1 MPVLVYC
8 RMTLEKKRVGL
19 YLSNKIHR
27 HTFVKLRIQSSS
39 ESEDGIYL
47 SLTIDSCG
55 GPGKANCCKGL
66 DSKGGVLFSQF
77 GTSGRFKNSSPG
89 SYVIGNYHFRGIFNL
104 KRSCFNRRGGDSCTG
119 SQRCTSCFNGQAHAV
134 RETCVAQR
142 VDESRS
148 NQVIGISKCNNTSYV
163 VSSIY
168 TASKLHI

>member
-47 SLTIDSCG
+47 SLTIDSSG

-66 DSKGGVLFSQF
+66 DSKGGVLRVQCGSTQDKFWV
-77 GTSGRFKNSSPG
+77 SSC
-89 SYVIGNYHFRGIFNL
+89 SAYIIGKLHCRSCGNL
-104 KRSCFNRRGGDSCTG
+104 KRSCFNRTGGDSCTG
-119 SQRCTSCFNGQAHAV
+119 LLRVTSCFNGQA
-134 RETCVAQR
+134 
-142 VDESRS
+142 
-148 NQVIGISKCNNTSYV
+148 
-163 VSSIY
+163 
-168 TASKLHI
+168 